1 MTTDPMT
8 TDRVTAKPI
17 SSDPIRLGALGLGR
31 GFALTARALAAHPG
45 ISLVAAA
52 TRSEAA
58 QQAFVE
64 TFGGRVYAAYEA
76 LLADPA
82 VELVYV
88 ATPHGLHREHVCAA
102 LRAGKHVVVEKPLA
116 IRLADGAAMVACA
129 EEVGRQLLVGPSHS
143 YDPPVALA
151 AQIIASGRL
160 GAPKLLHGLMATD
173 FLYRPRRP
181 EELCTAEGGGVVFSQ
196 AIHHIDVAMRLLAS
210 PPVAVQAVTGA
221 WDPARPTEGAYSAL
235 IEFRSGATAS
245 LTYSGYGWFDSDVW
259 MEDVSELG
267 YPTASDRSGDTR
279 RRVTAMPD
287 EAAQKKARAFS
298 GLDAL
303 PDPTHHEHFGPV
315 IVFCTRGDIRLTPWG
330 VLVYDADGVEEI
342 AAPFAGPRQGFAQA
356 LVDALRGGP
365 RPVQTGR
372 WGLTAL
378 RACHAFLQS
387 ARSQARVDIS
397 KVTDA

>member
-1 MTTDPMT
+1 MT
-8 TDRVTAKPI
+8 
-17 SSDPIRLGALGLGR
+17 SDPIRLGALGLGR
-31 GFALTARALAAHPG
+31 GFALTAPALAAHPG

-52 TRSEAA
+52 TRSAAA
-58 QQAFVE
+58 QRAFAE
-64 TFGGRVYAAYEA
+64 AFGGRVYAAYDE

-88 ATPHGLHREHVCAA
+88 ATPHELHREHVCAA

-116 IRLADGAAMVACA
+116 IALADGAAMVACA
-129 EEVGRQLLVGPSHS
+129 QEVGRQLLVGPSHS

-181 EELCTAEGGGVVFSQ
+181 EELRTAEGGGVVFSQ

-235 IEFRSGATAS
+235 VEFRSGATAT

-259 MEDVSELG
+259 MEDISELG
-267 YPTASDRSGDTR
+267 CPKTSDRSGAAR
-279 RRVTAMPD
+279 RTLAAMAD
-287 EAAQKKARAFS
+287 EAGHKKTRAFA

-303 PDPTHHEHFGPV
+303 AQPTHHEHFGPV
-315 IVFCTRGDIRLTPWG
+315 IVFCERGDIRLTPSG
-330 VLVYDADGVEEI
+330 VLVYGKEGVEEL

-356 LVDALRGGP
+356 LVEALCGGP
-365 RPVQTGR
+365 RPLQTGL

-378 RACHAFLQS
+378 RACHALLQS
-387 ARSQARVDIS
+387 ARSKTRVEIS